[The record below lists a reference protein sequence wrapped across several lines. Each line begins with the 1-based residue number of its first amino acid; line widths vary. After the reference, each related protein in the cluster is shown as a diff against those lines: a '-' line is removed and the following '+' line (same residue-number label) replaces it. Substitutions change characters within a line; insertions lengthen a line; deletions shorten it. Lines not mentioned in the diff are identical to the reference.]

1 MRRGRR
7 RRGRVPRGVA
17 GCVVVRRGTAALA
30 SVEGVGAEDLT
41 MVHGGARRRSERWRV
56 VRGFEREQYRAET
69 RTWYVE
75 TVPSRL
81 PVAACEARE
90 DARLLVRTHNEWR
103 KVVNSKGR
111 STSRK

>member
-1 MRRGRR
+1 
-7 RRGRVPRGVA
+7 
-17 GCVVVRRGTAALA
+17 
-30 SVEGVGAEDLT
+30 

-56 VRGFEREQYRAET
+56 VPGFEQVAAR
-69 RTWYVE
+69 RTWFVE
-75 TVPSRL
+75 TMPSGL

-103 KVVNSKGR
+103 KVVNIKGR